1 MTLQEVSNSFH
12 SITIISTLSLAD
24 FYITKLVISYY
35 YGSKPHASWRRY
47 SFPTK
52 NTKQNKKR
60 LNSFYRMILWYDSH
74 LIWTLLVFFFQFSSE
89 NCDPSISCLE
99 GEDILNPRTQVI
111 PRFDQGHKL
120 SWQLKKQS
128 FSFWLMLSQWE
139 ANLDLIA

>member
-1 MTLQEVSNSFH
+1 MVNQNHMHREEDIVFQ
-12 SITIISTLSLAD
+12 
-24 FYITKLVISYY
+24 
-35 YGSKPHASWRRY
+35 RR
-47 SFPTK
+47 TQNK
-52 NTKQNKKR
+52 IKQNKKR

-120 SWQLKKQS
+120 SWQFKKQS
-128 FSFWLMLSQWE
+128 FSFWLMLSQMRSKSGSDCVKSWWE
-139 ANLDLIA
+139 IVVLELLVVQR